1 MAKFKILADMMIIYK
16 GQIVSLKAG
25 EFATDD
31 KEFAELL
38 KAERHFEPV
47 AAKASKKSEPA
58 E

>member
-38 KAERHFEPV
+38 KAERHVEAV

-58 E
+58 